1 MMPNPSGTDLVDR
14 LRRDRLDLRV
24 LFMSG
29 YAESMMSDGALP
41 SDVDLLQKPYAPRGL
56 LLRVRE
62 PLGRRP
68 AD

>member
-41 SDVDLLQKPYAPRGL
+41 SDVDLLQKPFS
-56 LLRVRE
+56 
-62 PLGRRP
+62 P
-68 AD
+68 AASSSAS